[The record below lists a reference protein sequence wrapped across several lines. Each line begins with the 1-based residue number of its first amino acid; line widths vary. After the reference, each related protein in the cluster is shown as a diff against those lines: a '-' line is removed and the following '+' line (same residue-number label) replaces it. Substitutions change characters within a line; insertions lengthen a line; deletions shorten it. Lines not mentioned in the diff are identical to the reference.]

1 MMKYRAAS
9 KTQRTRHHLSQQ
21 AVQRAHRRCDL
32 IRIAPERELPVSSLT
47 SPNDK
52 EQNSNPVVISSPT
65 EQPATVSSNSKIYT
79 LS

>member
-21 AVQRAHRRCDL
+21 AAQRAHRRCDL
-32 IRIAPERELPVSSLT
+32 IRIAPGNVLAASP

-52 EQNSNPVVISSPT
+52 EQSNKPAVTPSPT
-65 EQPATVSSNSKIYT
+65 GPATVSSNFKIHT

>member
-21 AVQRAHRRCDL
+21 AAQRAHRRCDL
-32 IRIAPERELPVSSLT
+32 IRIAPDNVLTVSPLP

-52 EQNSNPVVISSPT
+52 EQSNKPAVTPSPT
-65 EQPATVSSNSKIYT
+65 APATVSSNSKIYT